1 MKVKAVT
8 SPIPIAPRKARL
20 VADLIRG
27 KHVKEAEAIL
37 MFTSKSSAPVIFK
50 LLKSAVANAVHNFN
64 FNKDDLFVKEIF
76 VDEGLRLP
84 RLFPR
89 AKGKTDK
96 RKKRMSRVK
105 IFLSSFKKEIQE
117 MQVNGSKE

>member
-1 MKVKAVT
+1 MKVKAVA
-8 SPIPIAPRKARL
+8 SKIPIAPRKIRL
-20 VADLIRG
+20 VVDLIRG

-37 MFTSKSSAPVIFK
+37 MFTSKSASPVIFK

-64 FNKDDLFVKEIF
+64 FNKDDLFVEEIF

-84 RLFPR
+84 LLFPR
-89 AKGKTDK
+89 AQGKANK
-96 RKKRMSRVK
+96 RKKRMSHIK

-117 MQVNGSKE
+117 MSVNGSKE